1 MNNQTHRP
9 QRTIFTNGC
18 FDILHPGH
26 IELLKYCKSL
36 GYVIVGLNSDKSV
49 SHLKGNGRPINSQN
63 DRILL
68 LQSIKY
74 VDEVVIFDED
84 NPLRLIQDL
93 KPDIIVKGGDY
104 LESEVV
110 GNEIAEVVIFNTIQG
125 YSTTNLI
132 KQLAASFEE
141 GLSNK

>member
-1 MNNQTHRP
+1 MTLNF
-9 QRTIFTNGC
+9 IFLNLSG
-18 FDILHPGH
+18 PGW
-26 IELLKYCKSL
+26 
-36 GYVIVGLNSDKSV
+36 
-49 SHLKGNGRPINSQN
+49 PINSQN
-63 DRILL
+63 DRIRL

-104 LESEVV
+104 LESDVV

-132 KQLAASFEE
+132 KQLAASFAE
-141 GLSNK
+141 GSSNK